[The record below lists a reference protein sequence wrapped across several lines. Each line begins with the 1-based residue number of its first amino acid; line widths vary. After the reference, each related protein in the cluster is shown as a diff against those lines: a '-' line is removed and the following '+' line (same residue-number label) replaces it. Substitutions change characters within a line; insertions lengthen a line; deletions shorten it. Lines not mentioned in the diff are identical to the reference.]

1 MKPGKRAEGGST
13 IVAIGWHDVRV
24 LAGLLTLGLSG
35 CASLESSDGGAGND
49 TRAQPGGGET
59 TRISVGAAVP
69 DPSEARPRKADTAA
83 QASEVT
89 FDTPLVPEL
98 LTAEVPEPDL
108 WARLRGRFD
117 LEAPRAEYIEA
128 ELGRYSGRQ
137 EYFDVVL
144 ERGEP
149 YVRYI
154 LERIEARG
162 MPAELVLVP
171 LVESTFRPFAYSHS
185 RAGGIWQFLPATGR
199 HYGLEQNWWYDGRRD
214 IIASTEAALDYF
226 AHLHELFD
234 GDWLLAL
241 AAYNAGEGR
250 VQRAVRANEARG
262 RPTDFWHLD
271 LPQQTEDYVPRIL
284 ALRAILAAPGAHGI
298 KLPDPGPPVDLT
310 VVELPGQVDLA
321 MAAEMAGLSVERL
334 YRYNPGFNR
343 WATPPEGP
351 HRLVVPGDSADRL
364 RTALAEQD
372 PNELV
377 RWKRHQVQPG
387 ETLSEIA
394 TQYRTS
400 VSALKD
406 LNDINGSFI
415 RAGEHLLV
423 TSAARP
429 ESAYSLSAENR
440 RRARQASGPDGRQ
453 RIAYRVESGDTL
465 WRIAQL
471 HDVSM
476 RRLAAWNDMAIK
488 DPLQPGQR
496 MVVWTD
502 SGRGGPSGRVQR
514 VSYSVRSGDS
524 LYEIAR
530 QFNVNVADIRRWNDL
545 ERGAYLQP
553 GQQLKLRVDVTEQAD
568 AS

>member
-1 MKPGKRAEGGST
+1 M
-13 IVAIGWHDVRV
+13 AIGWRDARL
-24 LAGLLTLGLSG
+24 LAGLLTLGVSG
-35 CASLESSDGGAGND
+35 CASLEGAGGGAGD
-49 TRAQPGGGET
+49 GTQAQSGDSET
-59 TRISVGAAVP
+59 PRIAVGAAVP
-69 DPSEARPRKADTAA
+69 DPSDSLPRASKTAP
-83 QASEVT
+83 QEPEVE
-89 FDTPLVPEL
+89 FETPFVPDL
-98 LTAEVPEPDL
+98 LTAEVPDPGL
-108 WARLRGRFD
+108 WARLRSRFE
-117 LEAPRAEYIEA
+117 LAPPRPEHIDAEVE
-128 ELGRYSGRQ
+128 RYSGRQ
-137 EYFDVVL
+137 QYFDIAL

-149 YVRYI
+149 YIRYI

-185 RAGGIWQFLPATGR
+185 RAGGIWQFTPATGR
-199 HYGLEQNWWYDGRRD
+199 HYGLKQNWWYDGRRD

-226 AHLHELFD
+226 EYLHELFD

-250 VQRAVRANEARG
+250 VRRAVEANEARG

-271 LPQQTEDYVPRIL
+271 LPRQTEDYVPRVL
-284 ALRAILAAPGAHGI
+284 ALRQILADPGAYGI
-298 KLPDPGPPVDLT
+298 KLPDPGEPVDLT
-310 VVELPGQVDLA
+310 VVKLPGQVDLA
-321 MAAEMAGLSVERL
+321 VAAEMAGISVEQL

-351 HRLVVPGDSADRL
+351 HRLVVPGDSAPQL
-364 RTALAEQD
+364 RTALAGHKPSD
-372 PNELV
+372 LV
-377 RWKRHQVQPG
+377 RWRRHKVEPG

-406 LNDINGSFI
+406 LNDLDGSLI

-429 ESAYSLSAENR
+429 PSAYSLSADNR
-440 RRARQASGPDGRQ
+440 RRARQSSGPAGRQ
-453 RIAYRVESGDTL
+453 RITYRVESGDSL
-465 WRIAQL
+465 WRIAQI
-471 HDVSM
+471 HDVSV
-476 RRLAAWNDMAIK
+476 RRLAAWNNMATE
-488 DPLQPGQR
+488 DTLQPGER
-496 MVVWTD
+496 LVVWTD
-502 SGRGGPSGRVQR
+502 SGRGGPGGRVQR
-514 VSYSVRSGDS
+514 VSYTVHSGDS

-545 ERGAYLQP
+545 PHSSYLQP
-553 GQQLKLRVDVTEQAD
+553 GQELTLHVDVTEQAD